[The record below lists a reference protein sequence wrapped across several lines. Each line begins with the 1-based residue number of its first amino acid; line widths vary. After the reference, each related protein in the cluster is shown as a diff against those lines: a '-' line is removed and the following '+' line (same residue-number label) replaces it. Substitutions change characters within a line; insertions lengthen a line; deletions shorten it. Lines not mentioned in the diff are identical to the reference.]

1 MKINFKKMCMEHS
14 FMFIFLLKCIKLAA
28 FESEDEYLNQILRE
42 FGELSVMEENQFIS
56 ENIHNKSDIALL
68 IFKVKDASFCVPLFI
83 FNKEDADFLNE
94 KPSYAVESK
103 ENDSQNLLLKTLIEI
118 LTKSDLNIFPEKGTS
133 NLQKNI
139 LLDFIIEYINK
150 IDEMFSESGCDIVF
164 VKHTI
169 GSEASEINMKSLSGE
184 FEKKEYF
191 DIKKQEIS
199 DFFSD
204 VLNEILLKTL
214 NQYFQFLGLNAVE
227 YYNQQINQAIDMV
240 FGVSISPGNLLEIF
254 KNPKDIFQREE
265 IKNIIEFL
273 YIFVEL
279 IPQELFLQ
287 INTIL
292 EDTYNEFIREE
303 PDKTLEE
310 KKIIAGNHIRD
321 IFCNEILS
329 NKDNPISIVLRQQ
342 IACFFSFVTHGTLEH
357 TDEIS
362 EIFYESFSNMGFYQN
377 LLHNLMKLYIFAWGV
392 LTS

>member
-1 MKINFKKMCMEHS
+1 MEHS

-28 FESEDEYLNQILRE
+28 FESEDEYLNQLLRE
-42 FGELSVMEENQFIS
+42 F
-56 ENIHNKSDIALL
+56 
-68 IFKVKDASFCVPLFI
+68 VKDASFCVPIFI

-191 DIKKQEIS
+191 DIKKVQEKNIQEQEIS

-362 EIFYESFSNMGFYQN
+362 EIFDESFSNMGFYQN